1 MKGIVY
7 PEDEK
12 LEGQPLRDAP
22 EQVNEVNWPPSESQ
36 KNMALV
42 KLDVQA
48 VRPTFDRYSEE
59 ITRWKTTIQT
69 LEVINDSTAT
79 TAAVIGGEAAKAIK
93 AIKRREK
100 EVTEEARNYV
110 AGVKGLVDPFYGEL
124 NWIKETAERKISDH
138 KYRQRMEEQ
147 KQQAAADRAARE
159 LQEKLNRE
167 ADEANRKAQAEARK
181 LAEQEAERQRK
192 IAEKEAAK
200 RKAGEA
206 ELAEMR
212 KKLEEDKQAAL
223 KKAQEEEAKN
233 AVVAPTVLSPIIPE
247 TKTQIRTETGVT
259 AFANEPWICEIVE
272 EGKVPHEYRK
282 CEPSQMLLN
291 RAVKEGVREIEGC
304 RIYQGYK
311 TKFRT
316 Q

>member
-1 MKGIVY
+1 MSIAVIYGSTRENGNTEELTEIAIQ
-7 PEDEK
+7 D
-12 LEGQPLRDAP
+12 LEV
-22 EQVNEVNWPPSESQ
+22 VNE
-36 KNMALV
+36 
-42 KLDVQA
+42 
-48 VRPTFDRYSEE
+48 
-59 ITRWKTTIQT
+59 
-69 LEVINDSTAT
+69 STAT

-93 AIKRREK
+93 SIKKRQE

-110 AGVKGLVDPFYGEL
+110 AGVKGLVEPFL
-124 NWIKETAERKISDH
+124 DDLKLIKDMAEQKISDH

-147 KQQAAADRAARE
+147 KQKAAAERAARE

-167 ADEANRKAQAEARK
+167 AEEANRKAQAEARK
-181 LAEQEAERQRK
+181 LAEQEAERLRK

-200 RKAGEA
+200 RKASEA
-206 ELAEMR
+206 ELAAMR
-212 KKLEEDKQAAL
+212 KKLEEEKQAAIL
-223 KKAQEEEAKN
+223 KAQEEEAKN
-233 AVVAPTVLSPIIPE
+233 SVVAPTVLSPIIPE

-259 AFANEPWICEIVE
+259 AFANEPWICEII
-272 EGKVPHEYRK
+272 EGQEARVPHKYRK
-282 CEPSQMLLN
+282 CEPSQALLN